1 MFVVYFCDKISEKTT
16 YGSKDSILV
25 HRVGDVSPWP
35 LGSTTA
41 VPGWAQGGGAPRQDT
56 VQSCALDGDW
66 RSVGL
71 DKAIKG
77 TPPVTQLL

>member
-1 MFVVYFCDKISEKTT
+1 MFVVYFRDKISEKTT

-56 VQSCALDGDW
+56 V
-66 RSVGL
+66 
-71 DKAIKG
+71 
-77 TPPVTQLL
+77 